1 MSVRRSPPGAPVV
14 LSRATPPGKVAPSR
28 RLQEVLRAGVT
39 VVSTPVDASESGLT
53 RALKKTS
60 LVPTGA
66 CVARTFDPDYC
77 AYDRYYTI
85 GVAVVSATLGV
96 LAETRAIANVANAI
110 INAVH
115 EVLGRQCHVPEEDG
129 WVYPN
134 PQAKRFDQMDW
145 FEKRDA
151 TKKFSFL
158 CKSLDAGLDQAEF
171 PLYLGLEDSPLKQ
184 VAMQLFLMIYKPVSA
199 VSEVAQHLFDGGA
212 TFVRKEELN
221 QMLKNSGHRDARI
234 EVMDNWRKIH
244 ADALYRETLHDWIN
258 LASTAWI
265 LKYVSRY
272 LNEHALMVA
281 SFFRVN
287 AKRLDNGE
295 PALLDIKDFVR
306 RCKEDIANGPNPP
319 PEPPEYDGEPYSPF
333 SPGKME
339 RQQREAK
346 ERRRLAE
353 LRARRE
359 ARDPLLEGL
368 DYPETYA
375 SASDAY

>member
-1 MSVRRSPPGAPVV
+1 MSVRRSPSGAPAA
-14 LSRATPPGKVAPSR
+14 LGRATPPGKVAPSR
-28 RLQEVLRAGVT
+28 RLQQVLRAGT
-39 VVSTPVDASESGLT
+39 VVGTPVDASESGLT

-77 AYDRYYTI
+77 AYDRYYAI
-85 GVAVVSATLGV
+85 GVALVSSTLGALV
-96 LAETRAIANVANAI
+96 NSTELGYLWENVANAL
-110 INAVH
+110 NDA
-115 EVLGRQCHVPEEDG
+115 LGGMCHTPKDTWSGMVYGQDKQFHAMSRAEKETARLDFGPLCHVLERVLTEEKALG
-129 WVYPN
+129 ESLKMWGVPL
-134 PQAKRFDQMDW
+134 
-145 FEKRDA
+145 RDA
-151 TKKFSFL
+151 PYNLHPMMFMVLALKLLQLITRPAAL
-158 CKSLDAGLDQAEF
+158 VQNALIGLDGDTTDVEGDRRAE
-171 PLYLGLEDSPLKQ
+171 LAIE
-184 VAMQLFLMIYKPVSA
+184 MISRTASA
-199 VSEVAQHLFDGGA
+199 L
-212 TFVRKEELN
+212 
-221 QMLKNSGHRDARI
+221 
-234 EVMDNWRKIH
+234 
-244 ADALYRETLHDWIN
+244 
-258 LASTAWI
+258 WI
-265 LKYVSRY
+265 LKYISRFM
-272 LNEHALMVA
+272 NEHALMVA

-359 ARDPLLEGL
+359 KRDPLMEGL

>member
-1 MSVRRSPPGAPVV
+1 MRGRIAKRGARDPWHVGAPVA
-14 LSRATPPGKVAPSR
+14 LGAPAALGRATPPGKVAPSR
-28 RLQEVLRAGVT
+28 RLQQVLRAGT
-39 VVSTPVDASESGLT
+39 VVGTPVDASESGLT

-77 AYDRYYTI
+77 AYDRYYAI
-85 GVAVVSATLGV
+85 GVALVSSTLGALV
-96 LAETRAIANVANAI
+96 NSTELGYLWENVANAL
-110 INAVH
+110 NDA
-115 EVLGRQCHVPEEDG
+115 LGGMCHTPKDTWSGMVYGQDKQFHAMSRAEKETARLDFGPLCHVLERVLTEEKALG
-129 WVYPN
+129 ESLKMWGVPL
-134 PQAKRFDQMDW
+134 
-145 FEKRDA
+145 RDA
-151 TKKFSFL
+151 PYNLHPMMFMVLALKLLQLITRPAAL
-158 CKSLDAGLDQAEF
+158 VQNALIGLDGDTTDVEGDRRAE
-171 PLYLGLEDSPLKQ
+171 LAIE
-184 VAMQLFLMIYKPVSA
+184 MISRTASA
-199 VSEVAQHLFDGGA
+199 L
-212 TFVRKEELN
+212 
-221 QMLKNSGHRDARI
+221 
-234 EVMDNWRKIH
+234 
-244 ADALYRETLHDWIN
+244 
-258 LASTAWI
+258 WI
-265 LKYVSRY
+265 LKYISRFM
-272 LNEHALMVA
+272 NEHALMVA

-359 ARDPLLEGL
+359 KRDPLMEGL

>member
-1 MSVRRSPPGAPVV
+1 MSVRRSPPGAPAA
-14 LSRATPPGKVAPSR
+14 LGRATPPGKVASSR
-28 RLQEVLRAGVT
+28 RLDAVLRAGT
-39 VVSTPVDASESGLT
+39 VVGTPVDASESGLT

-77 AYDRYYTI
+77 AYDRYYAV
-85 GVAVVSATLGV
+85 GVALVSATLGV
-96 LAETRAIANVANAI
+96 LTETGAIQATVNTT
-110 INAVH
+110 INALR
-115 EVLGRQCHVPEEDG
+115 EALGRQCHVPEAE
-129 WVYPN
+129 WWTAPN
-134 PQAKRFDQMDW
+134 PQAKRFDQMDKS
-145 FEKRDA
+145 EKMDA
-151 TKKFSFL
+151 RTKFSFL
-158 CKSLDAGLDQAEF
+158 CTSLDQGLMHSELYDGHIVHSAMGLPDIGPLGHLAMKLIEMIVLPAAGVSIVAYDFLTGGKGETIFARDVGDRVA
-171 PLYLGLEDSPLKQ
+171 LG
-184 VAMQLFLMIYKPVSA
+184 AWFASA
-199 VSEVAQHLFDGGA
+199 
-212 TFVRKEELN
+212 
-221 QMLKNSGHRDARI
+221 
-234 EVMDNWRKIH
+234 
-244 ADALYRETLHDWIN
+244 
-258 LASTAWI
+258 AWI

-287 AKRLDNGE
+287 AKRLKNGE
-295 PALLDIKDFVR
+295 PALLDIQDFVR

-319 PEPPEYDGEPYSPF
+319 PEPPAPEPPAEMEPAYDGEPYSPF

-359 ARDPLLEGL
+359 ARDPLMEGL